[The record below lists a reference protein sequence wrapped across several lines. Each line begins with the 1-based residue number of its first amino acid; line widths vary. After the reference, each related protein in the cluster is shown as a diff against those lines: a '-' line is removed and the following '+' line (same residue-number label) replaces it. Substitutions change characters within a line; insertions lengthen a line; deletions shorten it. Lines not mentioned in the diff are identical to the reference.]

1 MTRVFGGVEA
11 LRAAVG
17 ERLGAS
23 EWLAVDQKRID
34 LFAEA
39 TGDDQWIHVNPERAA
54 DGPFGSTIAH
64 GYLTLS
70 LLPLLCRDIWKVEGV
85 RMGINYGLNKVR
97 FPSPVRVGSRV
108 RAVTELVSV
117 QDVAQGAQAI
127 YRHTVE
133 IEGQERPALV
143 AETITLIVPG

>member
-1 MTRVFGGVEA
+1 VTRVFGGVEA

>member
-34 LFAEA
+34 MFAEA

-117 QDVAQGAQAI
+117 QDVAQGAQAV

>member
-1 MTRVFGGVEA
+1 VTRVFGGVEA

-117 QDVAQGAQAI
+117 QDVAQGAQAV

>member
-1 MTRVFGGVEA
+1 VTRVFGGVEA

-34 LFAEA
+34 MFAEA

-117 QDVAQGAQAI
+117 QDVAQGAQAV